1 MSRVYQ
7 YDNRVDVTYVYDV
20 EEIFDEKTGKTRSKR
35 KLIGKLNPETK
46 QLVPTGK
53 RGRPAKTD
61 SPSADTKK
69 EETRNKEELAK
80 ARFLETLQ
88 KKDEAFAA
96 LKSENR
102 QLKAV
107 INKLEKTLLSIST
120 LCGDIQ
126 YTSNQDF
133 ID

>member
-20 EEIFDEKTGKTRSKR
+20 EEVFDEKTGKTRPKR
-35 KLIGKLNPETK
+35 RLIGKLDPGTK

-61 SPSADTKK
+61 CQSADKKK
-69 EETRNKEELAK
+69 EGNRDKEEQAK

-88 KKDEAFAA
+88 KKDEAIAS

-102 QLKAV
+102 QLKAA
-107 INKLEKTLLSIST
+107 INKLEKTILSISA

-126 YTSNQDF
+126 YTSNQDLA
-133 ID
+133 D

>member
-88 KKDEAFAA
+88 KKDEAIAA

-133 ID
+133 TD

>member
-20 EEIFDEKTGKTRSKR
+20 EEVFDEKTGKTRQKR
-35 KLIGKLNPETK
+35 KLIGKLDLETK

-61 SPSADTKK
+61 CPSADTKK
-69 EETRNKEELAK
+69 EENRNREEQAK

-88 KKDEAFAA
+88 KKDEAIAA

-102 QLKAV
+102 QLKAT
-107 INKLEKTLLSIST
+107 INKLEKTILSIST

-133 ID
+133 TD